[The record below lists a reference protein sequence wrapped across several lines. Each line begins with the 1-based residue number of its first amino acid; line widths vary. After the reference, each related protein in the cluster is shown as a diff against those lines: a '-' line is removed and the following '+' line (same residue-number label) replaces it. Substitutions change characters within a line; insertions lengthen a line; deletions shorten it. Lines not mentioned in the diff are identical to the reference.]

1 MNPEDLSVHRYYA
14 DQRYGLRITH
24 IPTGVTI
31 DGNVGMQDRLPN
43 LQQELTNLLEYRI
56 KDAPILPVKLV
67 QTRNDYLEEAAK
79 VADSYVYYKDV
90 EPSTIARSIAAQ
102 IRKRKD
108 A

>member
-1 MNPEDLSVHRYYA
+1 VGGMNPEDLSVHRYYA

-31 DGNVGMQDRLPN
+31 DGNVGMQDRLPS

-79 VADSYVYYKDV
+79 VADSYK
-90 EPSTIARSIAAQ
+90 EPIARDIAAQ